1 MMADR
6 LVLRIAGVLSL
17 LAVAAIVAAIVIRI
31 GLGRDFGPEDF
42 SQSVILQQLYLAG
55 PAVVQAALLALIGP
69 LLLLAAG
76 LGWHRMLRDQGSHV
90 TLGAILWYVG
100 MVFLILQGAVEY
112 SLMSFLP
119 QAYVP
124 AAELPL
130 STGLIAAGG
139 TMSVAARTLAAIGD
153 AVSFAGIL
161 LLGVALWQTGGRWRI
176 LGAGGMGAVLLI
188 WLGLASGELVFLRPV
203 GQGIFLLWVAAM
215 GVAMLRWKPAEG

>member
-55 PAVVQAALLALIGP
+55 PAAVQAVLLALIGL

-76 LGWHRMLRDQGSHV
+76 LGWHQMLRAQG
-90 TLGAILWYVG
+90 TI
-100 MVFLILQGAVEY
+100 EY

-130 STGLIAAGG
+130 STGLVAAGG
-139 TMSVAARTLAAIGD
+139 ALSAVARSLAAIGD
-153 AVSFAGIL
+153 AVSFAGIF
-161 LLGVALWQTGGRWRI
+161 LLGVALWQMGGRWRL
-176 LGAGGMGAVLLI
+176 LGVGGMGAALLV
-188 WLGLASGELVFLRPV
+188 WLGLASGEMVPLRPV
-203 GQGIFLLWVAAM
+203 GQGIFLFWVAAM